1 VSPHLSIHEGD
12 VDGPPL
18 LQRADLEPIT
28 GHLNPRPPTTYI
40 QQYFFFLVRWPRY
53 R

>member
-28 GHLNPRPPTTYI
+28 GHLYPRPPTHA
-40 QQYFFFLVRWPRY
+40 
-53 R
+53 